1 MASTLIALAASAAM
15 ALWAAGPTP
24 QRGTGLDPASHLDT
38 HRLRPGMSG
47 VGKTVFSGTQIET
60 FDVEVISVMHNVDPA
75 REMILVRCDSPQF
88 RRTGVARGM
97 SGSPVYIRDP
107 LDGRLKLI
115 GAIAYG
121 WAFQNEP
128 VVGVQPI
135 RGMLEIGAAPTCRT
149 GSGVWSVAPDP
160 QDRFVLAGLIAPRS
174 EPARTSDAPTDGFV
188 PIGVPLVVSGGS
200 PAAMEWLGQQ
210 LAGTSLMPA
219 AAGGSVAAEQ
229 YPPVRLEP
237 GSALCVP
244 ILQGDMEMT
253 IVGTVTEVRGRTVL
267 GFGHALVGEGR
278 IEMPLAT
285 GYIHTVMSSL
295 ARSFKLGAL
304 LQVVGTLTQDE
315 YTGVLGVEGRKAR
328 QIPLTISVAQDGVN
342 RSYTYQAVDND
353 YFTPLAVGTALSVSI
368 TAQHDLPR
376 EHTIRYRHR
385 VRFAGLGEY
394 VVDNFTS
401 QTGMRQVRSDLL
413 SPLQM
418 MLDNPF
424 GRAQIEQIDCR
435 IEIESQPNQAAME
448 RVQLLR
454 DRVRPGSTLRLDVT
468 WMHFRRARQSARYE
482 MPLPQDLP
490 EGKYQLVVC
499 SWREHL
505 KALRKEKPHMFQA
518 RSLPQLLQAVQTIAE
533 IREDRLYCRLVSKRG
548 GVAFDGVEMPL
559 LPSCRAA
566 ILTDSKRSD
575 VKTYQQALVVSHPV
589 AFAVSG
595 MRSFTVTVDK
605 RAPL

>member
-1 MASTLIALAASAAM
+1 MASTLIALAASSAM
-15 ALWAAGPTP
+15 ALWATGPAP
-24 QRGTGLDPASHLDT
+24 ERVTGLDPSRHLDT
-38 HRLRPGMSG
+38 NRLSPGMSG
-47 VGKTVFSGTQIET
+47 VGKTVFSGTRIET
-60 FDVEVISVMHNVDPA
+60 FDVEVVSVMHNVDPA

-88 RRTGVARGM
+88 RRTGVAGGM

-121 WAFQNEP
+121 WSFQNEP

-135 RGMLEIGAAPTCRT
+135 RAMLEIGAAPICRT
-149 GSGVWSVAPDP
+149 AAGAWSVAPDP
-160 QDRFVLAGLIAPRS
+160 QDRFVLAGLTAPRA
-174 EPARTSDAPTDGFV
+174 EQARTTGAATEGFV
-188 PIGVPLVVSGGS
+188 PIGVPLAVSGGS
-200 PAAMEWLGQQ
+200 PATMEWLGQQ
-210 LAGTSLMPA
+210 LIGTGLTPATAAGSA
-219 AAGGSVAAEQ
+219 AAGQ
-229 YPPVRLEP
+229 YPPIRLEP

-253 IVGTVTEVRGRTVL
+253 IVGTVTDVRDQTVL
-267 GFGHALVGEGR
+267 GFGHALVGEGK

-285 GYIHTVMSSL
+285 GYIHTVMPSL

-328 QIPLTISVAQDGVN
+328 QIPLTIAVTQDGVN

-353 YFTPLAVGTALSVSI
+353 YFTPLAVGSALSASI

-394 VVDNFTS
+394 VVNNFTS
-401 QTGMRQVRSDLL
+401 QAGMRQVRADLL

-424 GRAQIEQIDCR
+424 GRARIEQIDCR
-435 IEIESQPNQAAME
+435 IEIESKPNQAGME

-468 WMHFRRARQSARYE
+468 WMHFHRARQSARYE

-490 EGKYQLVVC
+490 EGKYQLVIC

-505 KALRKEKPHMFQA
+505 KALRKEKPHIFQA
-518 RSLPQLLQAVQTIAE
+518 RSLGQLLQAVQTIGE
-533 IREDRLYCRLVSKRG
+533 IREDRLYCRLVTKRG
-548 GVAFDGVEMPL
+548 GVAFDGLEMPL
-559 LPSCRAA
+559 LPSCRSA
-566 ILTDSKRSD
+566 ILADSKRSD
-575 VKTYQQALVVSHPV
+575 VETYQQALVVSHPV
-589 AFAVSG
+589 GFAVSG
-595 MRSFTVTVDK
+595 MRSFTITVDK
-605 RAPL
+605 RVPL